1 MNQST
6 DLNMKSDELYREEIY
21 SDLRLGT
28 IRMLIPVNEHGE
40 EDVTRARR
48 FVGQAQV
55 MTPAGP
61 MPISFDL
68 DAKDLAEAV
77 RGFGA
82 AAEQALQETARELE
96 EYRRKAASGIV
107 VPGAEDVSRLAGGE
121 LGGGLIKP

>member
-1 MNQST
+1 MEQSME
-6 DLNMKSDELYREEIY
+6 LNMKADELYREEIY

-28 IRMLIPVNEHGE
+28 IRMLIPVNEDGS
-40 EDVTRARR
+40 EDRTRSRR

-68 DAKDLAEAV
+68 EAGSLSEAV
-77 RGFGA
+77 HGFGK

-107 VPGAEDVSRLAGGE
+107 VPGAEDVSRLAGGD